1 MWATASR
8 KKDYCWYDYQ
18 LMAVNLD
25 IIWEGS
31 QLSSGRAQRAQKYP
45 ATAVSDQI
53 FLLQEKK
60 KKVAYIIVH
69 EIPGWT
75 PANPYCNIKCQYKEH
90 RHLPW
95 RLVCSQTNDARTYNN
110 YIIGVLRVG
119 EVLRWYRGTPRTEQ
133 EKQHR
138 LWGCDK
144 NALLFLKLVWTNTY
158 WLNRMLYWGH
168 MPNCCRME
176 SMWVWISRPP
186 ISTVPEVGG
195 KRPVSIDLWK

>member
-1 MWATASR
+1 MVGCNGH
-8 KKDYCWYDYQ
+8 KNI
-18 LMAVNLD
+18 L
-25 IIWEGS
+25 
-31 QLSSGRAQRAQKYP
+31 
-45 ATAVSDQI
+45 
-53 FLLQEKK
+53 LLQCQIRFFCFRKK
-60 KKVAYIIVH
+60 KKKKSGLHYSAWNPRLNSCQPILEHKMPIQRTPPSSL
-69 EIPGWT
+69 ETCLFPGKWCRR
-75 PANPYCNIKCQYKEH
+75 N
-90 RHLPW
+90 L
-95 RLVCSQTNDARTYNN
+95 LRTYNS

-119 EVLRWYRGTPRTEQ
+119 EVPLWYRGTPRAEQ